1 MRVHECVC
9 FMFIDGDTVLLEK
22 RTKDKACDPDIIAI
36 PGGHMELGES
46 QQQTLVREVIE
57 ELNVVPE
64 RYHYLCSLYH
74 PTSELQ
80 LLHYYVVTQ
89 WRGDIAPSEADEVY
103 WSTLHSAPVDTDA
116 DRVALTEYV
125 RLIDVFEGLT

>member
-1 MRVHECVC
+1 ML
-9 FMFIDGDTVLLEK
+9 IDGDRVLLEK
-22 RTKDKACDPDIIAI
+22 RTKDKACDPDITAI
-36 PGGHMELGES
+36 PGGHVELGES
-46 QQQTLVREVIE
+46 QHQTLVREVIE

-64 RYHYLCSLYH
+64 QYHHLCSLYH

-89 WRGDIAPSEADEVY
+89 WRGDIAALEADEVY

-116 DRVALTEYV
+116 DRVALTEYA
-125 RLIDVFEGLT
+125 RLVGLFDMLT